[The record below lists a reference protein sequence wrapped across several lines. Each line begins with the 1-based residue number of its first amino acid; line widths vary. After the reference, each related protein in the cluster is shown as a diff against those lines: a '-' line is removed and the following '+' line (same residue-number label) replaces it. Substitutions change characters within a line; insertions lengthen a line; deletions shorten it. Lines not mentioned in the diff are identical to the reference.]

1 MWEGGSRE
9 DWVLALPWSGVSCE
23 FLKKKT
29 RRHDGLWKGGKG
41 VVQVIWHD

>member
-23 FLKKKT
+23 FLKKKRGDMT
-29 RRHDGLWKGGKG
+29 DFGREGR
-41 VVQVIWHD
+41 V

>member
-23 FLKKKT
+23 FLKKKKRGDMT
-29 RRHDGLWKGGKG
+29 DFGREGR
-41 VVQVIWHD
+41 V